1 MYGDL
6 VPVARL
12 SSQKAAFFMPDRY
25 DKNPQLKLEVLSMP
39 VWRYRLDFVFIRDS
53 FYLQRRGIAR
63 EFVAY

>member
-1 MYGDL
+1 
-6 VPVARL
+6 
-12 SSQKAAFFMPDRY
+12 MPDRY
-25 DKNPQLKLEVLSMP
+25 DKNPQLKLGGLSMS